1 LEFTGVGM
9 VRQSSFILDNYL
21 YFYDGFAENNQIQPI
36 GVLSKINLERLF
48 KDNDYLIGKIMGK
61 NNNNYSYNNY
71 NQIESPNKYEKKNKF
86 KLNQDVVIGSR
97 GVYNE
102 NSDEDMD
109 VNSSVFRKVS
119 IEKLPDEKKRLIFN
133 ENENNLIQSK
143 HIFNYEL
150 LNKFIEILLRAFK
163 YFDNNKINSIHKNL
177 PFTSEN
183 ILNLLNEVKHILE
196 SENTLIKI
204 RSPRKIIWKFIW

>member
-1 LEFTGVGM
+1 M

-71 NQIESPNKYEKKNKF
+71 NQIESPNKHEKKNKF

-119 IEKLPDEKKRLIFN
+119 IEKLPYK
-133 ENENNLIQSK
+133 
-143 HIFNYEL
+143 
-150 LNKFIEILLRAFK
+150 
-163 YFDNNKINSIHKNL
+163 
-177 PFTSEN
+177 
-183 ILNLLNEVKHILE
+183 
-196 SENTLIKI
+196 
-204 RSPRKIIWKFIW
+204 RKII

>member
-1 LEFTGVGM
+1 M

-21 YFYDGFAENNQIQPI
+21 FFYGGFAGNNQIQPI

-71 NQIESPNKYEKKNKF
+71 NQIESPNKHEKKNKF

-119 IEKLPDEKKRLIFN
+119 IEKLPYK
-133 ENENNLIQSK
+133 
-143 HIFNYEL
+143 
-150 LNKFIEILLRAFK
+150 
-163 YFDNNKINSIHKNL
+163 
-177 PFTSEN
+177 
-183 ILNLLNEVKHILE
+183 
-196 SENTLIKI
+196 
-204 RSPRKIIWKFIW
+204 RKII